1 MVRGLDA
8 LRDPLSSAA
17 VRTAFLPLCFLAL
30 LGACAGPGEDAR
42 PASAAAAEVVLAPAA
57 RPVEGVFT
65 DSAARAAELSRFR
78 AGLPRVTALRGE
90 APGAESLVSEWVRAV
105 EARDTAAI
113 ARLVLAR
120 DEFAWLY
127 YPHAPLARPPY
138 DMSPA
143 EMWFLQEGNSAKG
156 LREVLEKRGGRP
168 LGFQSFRCDAPVAYG
183 PARFHG
189 NCLVRREAAHGGIV
203 EERLFGALLE
213 LGGRWKFVSLSAR
226 L

>member
-1 MVRGLDA
+1 MRA
-8 LRDPLSSAA
+8 S
-17 VRTAFLPLCFLAL
+17 FIPLCFLAL
-30 LGACAGPGEDAR
+30 LGACAGQGDGAR
-42 PASAAAAEVVLAPAA
+42 AASTAATEVALAPAA

-65 DSAARAAELSRFR
+65 DSATRAAELARFR
-78 AGLPRVTALRGE
+78 AGLPRAAALRG
-90 APGAESLVSEWVRAV
+90 GATSADSLVGEWVRAV
-105 EARDTAAI
+105 EARDTSAI

-120 DEFAWLY
+120 EEFAWLY

-168 LGFQSFRCDAPVAYG
+168 LGFRAFRCDAPVAYG

-189 NCLVRREAAHGGIV
+189 NCLVQREAAHGGIV

>member
-8 LRDPLSSAA
+8 LRDPLNRADA
-17 VRTAFLPLCFLAL
+17 VRASLATFVLIL
-30 LGACAGPGEDAR
+30 LGACAGQGEDA
-42 PASAAAAEVVLAPAA
+42 PATPSSAVARAPAA
-57 RPVEGVFT
+57 RPVEGTFT
-65 DSAARAAELSRFR
+65 DSATRAAELSRFR
-78 AGLPRVTALRGE
+78 AGLPRVTTLRGGAPSAE
-90 APGAESLVSEWVRAV
+90 ALVARWVRAV

-113 ARLVLAR
+113 ARLLLAR

-168 LGFQSFRCDAPVAYG
+168 LGFRAYRCDAPVAYG

-189 NCLVRREAAHGGIV
+189 NCLVRREAEHGGIV

>member
-1 MVRGLDA
+1 MA
-8 LRDPLSSAA
+8 L
-17 VRTAFLPLCFLAL
+17 VL
-30 LGACAGPGEDAR
+30 LVPFGACAGRDEETRVAN
-42 PASAAAAEVVLAPAA
+42 ATSAEVAPAPA
-57 RPVEGVFT
+57 PRPVDGTFT

-78 AGLPRVTALRGE
+78 AGLPRMTALRGG
-90 APGAESLVSEWVRAV
+90 AASAESLVGEWVRAV
-105 EARDTAAI
+105 EARDGAAI
-113 ARLVLAR
+113 ARLVLGR
-120 DEFAWLY
+120 EFAWLY